1 MSAVEVNMTEMLVAF
16 DPGYGAVKM
25 AFDGGTVLLSS
36 AVSADGGRSVRPIA
50 GLRTRKPPLEVIL
63 PDGPRFF
70 VGEGAHDWGRP
81 VENLDFERLTGS
93 PEMRALFY
101 GALTVAG
108 IEGRIRLM
116 VGLPVEALSGPD
128 AEGIVR
134 GVKTFLRG
142 LHRWIGMG
150 RERTVE
156 VAEVGVTGQPV
167 GALFDY
173 FLDENGAFI
182 PERRADFAKEI
193 GVLNIGMNTVD
204 LLVVRHGSLVQRM
217 TGGETLGVR
226 RLLSLLNPD
235 GLYTL
240 AELDER
246 LRARQIDV
254 SQALPVWEREVM
266 GFIERQ
272 WGKAFRRFARI
283 LAVGGGTALLGPAL
297 ARRFD
302 RIWIPEDPV
311 MATARG
317 LLKFARK
324 QRRKE
329 A

>member
-1 MSAVEVNMTEMLVAF
+1 MLAAF
-16 DPGYGAVKM
+16 DPGYGAVKL
-25 AFDGGTVLLSS
+25 AFEGGTVLLPS
-36 AVSADGGRSVRPIA
+36 AVAADGGRAVRSMA
-50 GLRTRKPPLEVIL
+50 GLRARKPPLEVAL

-101 GALTVAG
+101 GALTAAG
-108 IEGRIRLM
+108 LEGPLRLM
-116 VGLPVEALSGPD
+116 VGLPIEVLSGPD
-128 AEGIVR
+128 AEGVVR
-134 GVKTFLRG
+134 AVKAFLRG
-142 LHRWIGMG
+142 FHRWTARG
-150 RERTVE
+150 REWAVE
-156 VAEVGVTGQPV
+156 VTEVGVTGQPV

-173 FLDENGAFI
+173 FLDDSGVFI
-182 PERRADFAKEI
+182 PERRADFQREV

-204 LLVVRHGSLVQRM
+204 LLVSRSGALVQRM

-226 RLLSLLNPD
+226 RLLALLNPD

-246 LRARQIDV
+246 LRAHQLDL
-254 SQALPVWEREVM
+254 SEALPVWEREVL

-283 LAVGGGTALLGPAL
+283 IAVGGGALLLGPAL

-324 QRRKE
+324 QAGRRE

>member
-1 MSAVEVNMTEMLVAF
+1 MLAAF
-16 DPGYGAVKM
+16 DPGYGAVKL
-25 AFDGGTVLLSS
+25 AFDGGTVLLPS
-36 AVSADGGRSVRPIA
+36 AVAADGGRTIRAMA
-50 GLRTRKPPLEVIL
+50 GLRARRPPLEVTL
-63 PDGPRFF
+63 PDGQRFF

-101 GALTVAG
+101 GALTAAG
-108 IEGRIRLM
+108 IEGPLRLM
-116 VGLPVEALSGPD
+116 VGLPIEVLSGPD
-128 AEGIVR
+128 AEAAVR
-134 GVKTFLRG
+134 AVKAFLRG
-142 LHRWIGMG
+142 PHRWIASG
-150 RERTVE
+150 RERAVE
-156 VAEVGVTGQPV
+156 VADVGVTGQPV

-173 FLDENGAFI
+173 FLDDSGAFV
-182 PERRADFAKEI
+182 PERRADFSKEI
-193 GVLNIGMNTVD
+193 GVINIGMNTVD
-204 LLVVRHGSLVQRM
+204 LLAARQGVLVQRM

-246 LRARQIDV
+246 LRARQVDL
-254 SQALPVWEREVM
+254 SGALPIWEREVL

-272 WGKAFRRFARI
+272 WGKAFRRFARVI
-283 LAVGGGTALLGPAL
+283 AVGGGALLLGPAL

-302 RIWIPEDPV
+302 RIWIPDDPV

-324 QRRKE
+324 QAQRRE